1 MNRKMKLITL
11 MTMIAVGC
19 LASISY
25 ANRDEKGC
33 CPMGKS
39 REHGEKSWGHWG
51 DKEKWGRGHG
61 DLDDKFF
68 YKASMILKNKK
79 ELGLSDKQISDLKSL
94 KLDTEKNL
102 VMKKA
107 ELEVLS
113 LDIRSKLMDETI
125 DTKEVNAL
133 IDKKYDLKKEKEKS
147 LVTAFAALKNI
158 LTDEQKKALK
168 ELRHKK

>member
-1 MNRKMKLITL
+1 MNRKMKLIALLTV
-11 MTMIAVGC
+11 IAVGC
-19 LASISY
+19 LASVSY
-25 ANRDEKGC
+25 ADRNGKGC
-33 CPMGKS
+33 CTFGRKS
-39 REHGEKSWGHWG
+39 GEHGEKSWGH
-51 DKEKWGRGHG
+51 KEQWGRGHG

-68 YKASMILKNKK
+68 HKASMVLKNKK
-79 ELGLSDKQISDLKSL
+79 ELGLSDKQVSDLKSL
-94 KLDTEKNL
+94 TLDTKKSL

-125 DTKEVNAL
+125 DTKAVNAL

-158 LTDEQKKALK
+158 LTDEQKTALK
-168 ELRHKK
+168 ELRNK